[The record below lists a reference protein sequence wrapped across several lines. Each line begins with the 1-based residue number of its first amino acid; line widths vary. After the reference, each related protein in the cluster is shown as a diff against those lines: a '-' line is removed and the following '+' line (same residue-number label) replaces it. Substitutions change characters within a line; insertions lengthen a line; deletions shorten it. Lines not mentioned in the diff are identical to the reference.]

1 MIAGSGN
8 AYDYRIMRALR
19 RVIRAVHIYSKNL
32 NSEFGL
38 TAPQLLCL
46 REVAE
51 SNRMTLTDLAKGV
64 NLGIS
69 TAKGIID
76 RLEARDI

>member
-1 MIAGSGN
+1 
-8 AYDYRIMRALR
+8 MRALR
-19 RVIRAVHIYSKNL
+19 RIIRTAHIYSKKL

-38 TAPQLLCL
+38 TKPQLLCL